1 MTFRIGLVQ
10 MNSQND
16 KSENLVAAKTNIRKL
31 AGQGAQLIMCPEHF
45 NYLGPDADK
54 DQQAETIDGSP
65 SLEVIGNLAAE
76 LNVYIH
82 VGSFLERD
90 GEKIF
95 NTGVVLDPAGTIVAK
110 YRKIH
115 LFDVEVPGG
124 KSYLES
130 ALISPGTHTAT
141 FTIGTCIFGMAT
153 CYDLRFPELFRDLA
167 NQGAH
172 VLLLPAAFTMETGRD
187 HWELLLR
194 ARAVENQC
202 WVAAVNQWGESPPH
216 FSSYGRSMVVDPWG
230 VVVAQAVDGAS
241 TIIADLDLELLAS
254 IRATFPALT
263 HRRGELF

>member
-31 AGQGAQLIMCPEHF
+31 ADQGAQLIMCPEHF
-45 NYLGPDADK
+45 NYLGPDASK

-65 SLEVIGNLAAE
+65 SLEVMTSLAAE
-76 LNVYIH
+76 LKVYIH

-95 NTGVVLDPAGTIVAK
+95 NTAVVLDPAGTIVAK

-124 KSYLES
+124 KRYFES
-130 ALISPGTHTAT
+130 DMISPGTHTAT
-141 FTIGTCIFGMAT
+141 FTIGTCVFGLAT

-167 NQGAH
+167 SQGAH

-202 WVAAVNQWGESPPH
+202 WVAAVNQWGECPPH

-230 VVVAQAVDGAS
+230 VVVAQAVDGVS
-241 TIIADLDLELLAS
+241 TIIADLDLDLLKS
-254 IRATFPALT
+254 IRTTFPALN